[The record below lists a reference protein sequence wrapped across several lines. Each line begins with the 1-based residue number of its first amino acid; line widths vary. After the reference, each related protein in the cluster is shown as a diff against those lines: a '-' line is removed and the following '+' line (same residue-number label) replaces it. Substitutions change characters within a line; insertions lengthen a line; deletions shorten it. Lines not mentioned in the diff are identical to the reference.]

1 MREIQPRNYTRFLQ
15 SSNKSELSDY
25 AKAWY

>member
-1 MREIQPRNYTRFLQ
+1 MTEIQPRYYDRILQ

-25 AKAWY
+25 AKNWY